1 MNLRF
6 INIKHMKNLRLVLI
20 STAAAGSL
28 LTFGFT
34 YNRLNHPG
42 AGLPAESREKGCVFR
57 TVMGE
62 ESSKNYAAYKT
73 PDNVLQSVNLGL
85 SWIEE
90 AQSTGGGWGAG
101 SHSRQDVV
109 DPHAV
114 NPDPATTA
122 MVSMALLRTGS
133 TLRYGK
139 QSEALRKGLQYLLN
153 CVETSSAQS
162 PTITREQGTQIQAKL
177 GQNIDVILTAQFLS
191 NILESAAHDQ
201 NLQNQIRSALT
212 ICVKKIEKNQ
222 QHDGSIAGAGWAG
235 VLQSAFAT
243 SALEAAEANHIE
255 VDTIAL
261 AKSKDYQRDNYNP
274 KTGEA
279 KTDMG
284 AGVVLYSV
292 TGSARAT
299 AKEARRIKEDVD
311 AAKKSGRI
319 PQSAK
324 IDIQTLHEIGYSSSK
339 ATKGATTY
347 EVYESAKSRAQDDE
361 VMQGFGN
368 NGGEEFL
375 SYLQTGEG
383 LVINKDETWQQ
394 WFQNVSGRLL
404 KIQNENG
411 SWNGHHCITSPVFCT
426 ATCLLILSINN
437 DIEKLTEVGREERD

>member
-1 MNLRF
+1 
-6 INIKHMKNLRLVLI
+6 MKNFRVVLI
-20 STAAAGSL
+20 TKAAVGSL
-28 LTFGFT
+28 LIFGFT
-34 YNRLNHPG
+34 YKRFNLRDVDPTKY
-42 AGLPAESREKGCVFR
+42 ASEKGCVFR

-62 ESSKNYAAYKT
+62 ESSEDYAVHKT
-73 PDNVLQSVNLGL
+73 PERVVQSVNRGL
-85 SWIEE
+85 SWIEK
-90 AQSTGGGWGAG
+90 AQSRDGGWGAG
-101 SHSRQDVV
+101 SHSRQDIV

-114 NPDPATTA
+114 NTDPATTA
-122 MVSMALLRTGS
+122 MVSMALLRTGN
-133 TLRYGK
+133 TLLDGEH
-139 QSEALRKGLQYLLN
+139 SESLRKGLQYLLN
-153 CVETSSAQS
+153 SVETSPTQSA
-162 PTITREQGTQIQAKL
+162 TITEERGTQIQTKL

-191 NILESAAHDQ
+191 NILESAAHDE
-201 NLQNQIRSALT
+201 NLQSRIRQALAT
-212 ICVKKIEKNQ
+212 CVKKIEKNQ

-243 SALEAAEANHIE
+243 SALEAAEANGLE
-255 VDTIAL
+255 VDTVAL
-261 AKSKDYQRDNYNP
+261 SRSKDYQRNNYDA

-299 AKEARRIKEDVD
+299 AKEARKIKEDVD
-311 AAKKSGRI
+311 AAKKAGRI
-319 PQSAK
+319 PQAAK
-324 IDIQTLHEIGYSSSK
+324 VDFQTLHDIGYSPDD
-339 ATKGATTY
+339 ATKSVTTY
-347 EVYESAKSRAQDDE
+347 GVYESAKTRAQEAE

-383 LVINKDETWQQ
+383 LVINKDDTWQG
-394 WFQNVSGRLL
+394 WFENVSGRLL

-437 DIEKLTEVGREERD
+437 DIEKLTEVGGSRN